1 MNKIHHLIAEVGIA
15 RNNYCSIIEHLTQE
29 KATYKIADNAWN
41 IVDITEHLFWAE
53 QGGIFG
59 MWKTLHA
66 IREGQMEKT
75 IESIHKDMPIQT
87 LIDLTWK
94 EKEEVPAVAAPRMGG
109 MLSFWQH
116 SLSSLQPVLEAF
128 GNDLQENELRIQA
141 HPHPISG
148 AMDFQQRLEFLAFH
162 INRHANQVNL
172 IINSIPNNK

>member
-1 MNKIHHLIAEVGIA
+1 MNKVHHLIAEVGLA
-15 RNNYCSIIEHLTQE
+15 RKNYISIIQNLTQE
-29 KATYKIADNAWN
+29 KAIYKKADNVWN
-41 IVDITEHLFWAE
+41 IVEITEHLFWAE

-66 IREGQMEKT
+66 IREGKMEKT

-109 MLSFWQH
+109 MLSFWQY
-116 SLSSLQPVLEAF
+116 SLASLQPVLEAF
-128 GNDLQENELRIQA
+128 GNDLKEDELRIQA

-162 INRHANQVNL
+162 IDRHANQVKQ
-172 IINSIPNNK
+172 INYTINDSK